1 MKAYPIFPWQDD
13 RYNKGVIINQ
23 RMCHI
28 MKKIYLALG
37 LVSILLLAACSPQ
50 PLQTFGTDKYYVKV
64 NQDGDVD
71 EHGRFHYVMDGADKD
86 GEIKSL
92 EFSANK
98 NLKHDHFLMIYFKDD
113 EVITYEEVSEEDI
126 PEEALN
132 AIHS

>member
-13 RYNKGVIINQ
+13 RYNKGVTINQ

-28 MKKIYLALG
+28 MNKIYLALG

-71 EHGRFHYVMDGADKD
+71 EHGRFHYVIDGADKD
-86 GEIKSL
+86 GR
-92 EFSANK
+92 
-98 NLKHDHFLMIYFKDD
+98 
-113 EVITYEEVSEEDI
+113 SEEHTS
-126 PEEALN
+126 ELQSRFHLVCRLLLEKQ
-132 AIHS
+132 